1 MRFVEEL
8 QAEAA
13 AAIAHMQQAALAARM
28 VHARAEL
35 MRHMLTTAAKVAHL
49 PREAAVA
56 QVVGEWMQA
65 WHLDAD
71 AYPDLKAEMAA
82 FTRAFCDYAGAPDPQ
97 READVRA
104 AADAMEAGFRRIG
117 TTLADQMAWRSECAH
132 GWWAVVAPVPPDM
145 PGARARPGV
154 PALQPGAPFW
164 AAACAP
170 HCGG

>member
-1 MRFVEEL
+1 MRYVEEL

-13 AAIAHMQQAALAARM
+13 AAIARMQQAALEARM
-28 VHARAEL
+28 LHARAEL

-82 FTRAFCDYAGAPDPQ
+82 FTRAFCDYAAAPDQ
-97 READVRA
+97 SDAGVRA
-104 AADAMEAGFRRIG
+104 AAARMETGFVRIG
-117 TTLADQMAWRSECAH
+117 TSLADQMAWRSECAH
-132 GWWAVVAPVPPDM
+132 GWWAAVAPVPPDL
-145 PGARARPGV
+145 PGAKARPGV

-170 HCGG
+170 HCSG

>member
-1 MRFVEEL
+1 MRFVDDL

-13 AAIAHMQQAALAARM
+13 AAIARMQQAAQDARAA
-28 VHARAEL
+28 HARAEL

-49 PREAAVA
+49 PRAVAVA

-82 FTRAFCDYAGAPDPQ
+82 FTRAFCDYAAEPDPA
-97 READVRA
+97 RDAAVAAEAAR
-104 AADAMEAGFRRIG
+104 MEAGFRRIG

-132 GWWAVVAPVPPDM
+132 GWWEAVVPVPADL

-154 PALQPGAPFW
+154 PRPQPGAPFW

-170 HCGG
+170 HCTG